1 VLSGT
6 CILDLADET
15 ASFCSRVLA
24 DLGARV
30 IKIEKPGGD
39 HARNMGPFFVDS
51 HQRRKSLSFLY
62 NNTNKQG
69 ITLNFEHAEAHEIFL
84 QLVRKADIVI
94 ETFPPGY
101 LKQIEL
107 SYDKLR
113 GVNPKLI
120 LASVTGFGQKGP
132 KSNYRSCDLVASASG
147 GQMYVSGSE
156 STEPLKAFGQPS
168 YYTSSLFAAVGI
180 LLALQ
185 KRKRDGLGSHL
196 DLSLQESVVAT
207 LEHVMIRYFSDGSI
221 PVRQG
226 NRHWDNTFYIF
237 PCKDGFIH
245 MTPFHHWDTLFEWID
260 SEGMAS
266 DLKDPKW
273 KDPQLR
279 NEHFDHIVEIL
290 TRWTKT
296 HTVKEL
302 FEMGQ
307 LMRFPWGPVQSPLEV
322 TTSPQLRAR
331 DFFKPIM
338 DSEGDAVME
347 CPGSPYKL
355 DPSFPPRLSSAPE
368 AGQDNRDIYQ
378 KELGIPEEE
387 LKRLTAL
394 GAI

>member
-1 VLSGT
+1 MLSGT
-6 CILDLADET
+6 CILDLSDET

-39 HARNMGPFFVDS
+39 LSRNIGPFFVDS

-62 NNTNKQG
+62 NNINKQG

-84 QLVRKADIVI
+84 RLVSKADVVI

-101 LKQIEL
+101 LEQVGL
-107 SYDKLR
+107 SYDKLKS
-113 GVNPKLI
+113 VNPKLI

-132 KSNYRSCDLVASASG
+132 KSKDRSCDLVASASG
-147 GQMYVSGSE
+147 GQMYVSGTS
-156 STEPLKAFGQPS
+156 STEPLKVYGQPS

-180 LLALQ
+180 LLALR
-185 KRKRDGLGSHL
+185 KRKRDSLGSHL
-196 DLSLQESVVAT
+196 DLSRQESVVAT
-207 LEHVMIRYFSDGSI
+207 LEHVMIRYFSDGAI

-226 NRHWDNTFYIF
+226 NRHWDDTFFIL

-245 MTPFHHWDTLFEWID
+245 MTPFQHWDTLIEWVD

-266 DLKDPKW
+266 DLNDPKW

-279 NEHFDHIVEIL
+279 NEHVDHIVDIL
-290 TRWTKT
+290 TGWTKT
-296 HTVKEL
+296 HTVGEL

-307 LMRFPWGPVQSPLEV
+307 LMRFPWAPVQSPVEV

-338 DSEGDAVME
+338 DSGDDVIE
-347 CPGSPYKL
+347 CPGSPYRF
-355 DPSFPPRLSSAPE
+355 DPSSPPRLSSAPE
-368 AGQDNRDIYQ
+368 TGQNNRDIYQ

-387 LKRLTAL
+387 LRRLTAL